1 MATKK
6 FAVGAVLA
14 LVIGGAG
21 VPLAF
26 AGGDDDEG
34 GNGHGDHARV
44 LQLVLRHIQ
53 DTDVDLGA
61 SGPSVNDRFSV
72 FGDVLQDRQKVGTG
86 GYDCV
91 TLNFQAGATPQ
102 PEPAALTDPCT
113 ASFTLPR
120 GQITAQGLVDRVGGT
135 LPIAIAVTGGTGAYR
150 TAHGQQ
156 ETSGPT
162 DDHEPFTLKLILD
175 D

>member
-6 FAVGAVLA
+6 FVLGAVAA
-14 LVIGGAG
+14 LVIGGAS

-26 AGGDDDEG
+26 AGGDDDG
-34 GNGHGDHARV
+34 GNDKGDHARV
-44 LQLVLRHIQ
+44 LHLVLRHTQ

-72 FGDVLQDRQKVGTG
+72 FGDVLQDGQKVGTG

-102 PEPAALTDPCT
+102 PEPAALTDQCT
-113 ASFTLPR
+113 GTFALPR
-120 GQITAQGLVDRVGGT
+120 GQITVQGLVDRVGGT
-135 LPIAIAVTGGTGAYR
+135 LPIAVAVTGGTGAYR
-150 TAHGQQ
+150 TAHGQV

-162 DDHEPFTLKLILD
+162 DGDEPFTVRLILD

>member
-14 LVIGGAG
+14 LLIGGAS

-26 AGGDDDEG
+26 AGGDDNG
-34 GNGHGDHARV
+34 GDDNGDHARV
-44 LQLVLRHIQ
+44 LHFVLRHVQ

-72 FGDVLQDRQKVGTG
+72 GGDILLDGEKVGTG

-91 TLNFQAGATPQ
+91 TLLFQAGATPQ
-102 PEPAALTDPCT
+102 AEPAALTDQCT
-113 ASFTLPR
+113 GSFTLPR
-120 GQITAQGLVDRVGGT
+120 GQITVQGLVDRVGGT

-150 TAHGQQ
+150 TAHG
-156 ETSGPT
+156 ELSTSGPT
-162 DDHEPFTLKLILD
+162 DGTEPFTLRLILD

>member
-6 FAVGAVLA
+6 FAVGAVVA
-14 LVIGGAG
+14 LLIGGAS

-26 AGGDDDEG
+26 AGGDDDG
-34 GNGHGDHARV
+34 GGDNGDHARV
-44 LQLVLRHIQ
+44 LHFVLKHVQ

-72 FGDVLQDRQKVGTG
+72 GGDILLNGEKVGTG

-91 TLNFQAGATPQ
+91 TLLFQAGATPQ
-102 PEPAALTDPCT
+102 AEPAALTDQCT
-113 ASFTLPR
+113 GSFTLRR
-120 GQITAQGLVDRVGGT
+120 GLITVQGLVDRVGGT
-135 LPIAIAVTGGTGAYR
+135 LPVTLAVTGGTGAYR
-150 TAHGQQ
+150 TAHG
-156 ETSGPT
+156 ELSTSGPT
-162 DDHEPFTLKLILD
+162 DGEEPFTLRLILD